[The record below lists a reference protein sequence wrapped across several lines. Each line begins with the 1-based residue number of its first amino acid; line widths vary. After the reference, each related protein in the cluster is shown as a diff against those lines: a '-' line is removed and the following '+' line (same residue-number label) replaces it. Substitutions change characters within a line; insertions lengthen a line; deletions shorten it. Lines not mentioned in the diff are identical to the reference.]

1 MRLRSGLVTGPPG
14 TAQTEAQQPTIS
26 NNKPKWPIKDSTFFW
41 PPDVATAIRR
51 RCDVE
56 NDIEDIPRMSGHY
69 TRREILKKPIMSTSP
84 NFLNT
89 LPYEL
94 VYKILGF
101 LQPKEYTGLTCTCRL
116 ALHLTNTQVEI
127 ERRGLGRKYKMF
139 VSYTG
144 IYTALQEVEAKR
156 ERDGNPLNYPPLLEE
171 EPDL

>member
-1 MRLRSGLVTGPPG
+1 MRLRSGLTTGPPG
-14 TAQTEAQQPTIS
+14 TALTEAQQPTIS
-26 NNKPKWPIKDSTFFW
+26 NDKPKWLIRDATFFW
-41 PPDVATAIRR
+41 PPDVAIVIRR
-51 RCDVE
+51 RCGVE
-56 NDIEDIPRMSGHY
+56 NDNEDVPRMPGHY
-69 TRREILKKPIMSTSP
+69 TRRQILKKPILSTSSKL
-84 NFLNT
+84 FTT
-89 LPYEL
+89 LAYEL

-101 LQPKEYTGLTCTCRL
+101 MQPKEYTGLTCTCRL
-116 ALHLTNTQVEI
+116 ALDLTNTQVEI

>member
-14 TAQTEAQQPTIS
+14 PAQTEAQQPTIS
-26 NNKPKWPIKDSTFFW
+26 NNKPKWPIRDATFFW
-41 PPDVATAIRR
+41 PPDVAIVIRR
-51 RCDVE
+51 RCGVE
-56 NDIEDIPRMSGHY
+56 NDNEDVPHMPGHY
-69 TRREILKKPIMSTSP
+69 TRRQILKKPILSTSSKL
-84 NFLNT
+84 FTT

-101 LQPKEYTGLTCTCRL
+101 MQPKEYTGLTCTCRL
-116 ALHLTNTQVEI
+116 AFHLTNTQVET
-127 ERRGLGRKYKMF
+127 ERPGLGREYKMF

-156 ERDGNPLNYPPLLEE
+156 ERDGNPLCYPPLLEE